1 MEKLEKYYHQ
11 IKNSPVFYG
20 MKDDELQGLL
30 ECFNARI
37 RNFEEGEMI
46 IRQGDRIT
54 NIYLI
59 LEGAVNIEKDSYWGR
74 RIIITQL
81 SVNDNIALAFVASKN
96 IESNI
101 DAVAAQN
108 TRVLVLCYEKCT
120 SMCQNACTR
129 HKVLINNLFDIL
141 SKENIELIQKIENVS
156 QKTIRDKL
164 LTYLSNEA
172 RKRKSN
178 SFEIPFNRQDL
189 ADYLN
194 IDRSAMSFELSKLQK
209 EGLIKYNKNK
219 FVLSARV

>member
-108 TRVLVLCYEKCT
+108 TRVLVLSYEKCT